1 MSLKYWKRT
10 QRREKLARLR
20 ILTVLA
26 FAVLIFAVY
35 GVEARSHAATA
46 AGDAARAA
54 HVSSSDAGR

>member
-20 ILTVLA
+20 ILTLLA
-26 FAVLIFAVY
+26 FAVLILAVC

-46 AGDAARAA
+46 ADEGARAA
-54 HVSSSDAGR
+54 HVSSRDAGR